1 MLAKD
6 MIAGFDNPP
15 FDRSPVDGYACKAED
30 IMDASESH
38 PVQLTVLEEIDA
50 GQYSRVTVENGS
62 AEVKMSE
69 KKKENLEEMFKDL
82 EELIGKMEN
91 EEITLEQTF
100 DLYNNGMELLK
111 KCNLYIDEV
120 EKKVLVLD
128 ENGETDEF

>member
-1 MLAKD
+1 
-6 MIAGFDNPP
+6 
-15 FDRSPVDGYACKAED
+15 
-30 IMDASESH
+30 
-38 PVQLTVLEEIDA
+38 
-50 GQYSRVTVENGS
+50 
-62 AEVKMSE
+62 MSE

-91 EEITLEQTF
+91 GEITLEQTF

-111 KCNLYIDEV
+111 KCNLSIDEV

>member
-1 MLAKD
+1 
-6 MIAGFDNPP
+6 
-15 FDRSPVDGYACKAED
+15 
-30 IMDASESH
+30 
-38 PVQLTVLEEIDA
+38 
-50 GQYSRVTVENGS
+50 
-62 AEVKMSE
+62 MSE

-82 EELIGKMEN
+82 EERIGKMEN

-111 KCNLYIDEV
+111 KCNLSIDEV

>member
-1 MLAKD
+1 
-6 MIAGFDNPP
+6 
-15 FDRSPVDGYACKAED
+15 
-30 IMDASESH
+30 
-38 PVQLTVLEEIDA
+38 
-50 GQYSRVTVENGS
+50 
-62 AEVKMSE
+62 MSE
-69 KKKENLEEMFKDL
+69 KKKENLEQMFKDL

-111 KCNLYIDEV
+111 KCNLSIDEV

>member
-1 MLAKD
+1 
-6 MIAGFDNPP
+6 
-15 FDRSPVDGYACKAED
+15 
-30 IMDASESH
+30 
-38 PVQLTVLEEIDA
+38 
-50 GQYSRVTVENGS
+50 
-62 AEVKMSE
+62 MSE

-82 EELIGKMEN
+82 EELIRKMEN

-111 KCNLYIDEV
+111 KCNLSIDEV

>member
-1 MLAKD
+1 
-6 MIAGFDNPP
+6 
-15 FDRSPVDGYACKAED
+15 
-30 IMDASESH
+30 
-38 PVQLTVLEEIDA
+38 
-50 GQYSRVTVENGS
+50 
-62 AEVKMSE
+62 MSE
-69 KKKENLEEMFKDL
+69 KEKENLEEMFKDL

-111 KCNLYIDEV
+111 KCNLSIDEV

>member
-1 MLAKD
+1 
-6 MIAGFDNPP
+6 
-15 FDRSPVDGYACKAED
+15 
-30 IMDASESH
+30 
-38 PVQLTVLEEIDA
+38 
-50 GQYSRVTVENGS
+50 
-62 AEVKMSE
+62 MSE

-111 KCNLYIDEV
+111 KCNLSIDEV

-128 ENGETDEF
+128 EK

>member
-1 MLAKD
+1 
-6 MIAGFDNPP
+6 
-15 FDRSPVDGYACKAED
+15 
-30 IMDASESH
+30 
-38 PVQLTVLEEIDA
+38 
-50 GQYSRVTVENGS
+50 
-62 AEVKMSE
+62 MSE

-111 KCNLYIDEV
+111 KCNLTIDEV

>member
-1 MLAKD
+1 
-6 MIAGFDNPP
+6 
-15 FDRSPVDGYACKAED
+15 
-30 IMDASESH
+30 
-38 PVQLTVLEEIDA
+38 
-50 GQYSRVTVENGS
+50 
-62 AEVKMSE
+62 MSE
-69 KKKENLEEMFKDL
+69 KKKDNLEEMFKDL

-111 KCNLYIDEV
+111 KCNLSIDEV

>member
-1 MLAKD
+1 
-6 MIAGFDNPP
+6 
-15 FDRSPVDGYACKAED
+15 
-30 IMDASESH
+30 
-38 PVQLTVLEEIDA
+38 
-50 GQYSRVTVENGS
+50 
-62 AEVKMSE
+62 MSE
-69 KKKENLEEMFKDL
+69 YVMWDNFGLKKKKENLEEMFKDL

-111 KCNLYIDEV
+111 KCNLSIDEV

>member
-1 MLAKD
+1 
-6 MIAGFDNPP
+6 
-15 FDRSPVDGYACKAED
+15 
-30 IMDASESH
+30 
-38 PVQLTVLEEIDA
+38 
-50 GQYSRVTVENGS
+50 
-62 AEVKMSE
+62 MSE

-111 KCNLYIDEV
+111 KCNLSIDEV
-120 EKKVLVLD
+120 EKKVRVLD

>member
-1 MLAKD
+1 
-6 MIAGFDNPP
+6 
-15 FDRSPVDGYACKAED
+15 
-30 IMDASESH
+30 
-38 PVQLTVLEEIDA
+38 
-50 GQYSRVTVENGS
+50 
-62 AEVKMSE
+62 MSE
-69 KKKENLEEMFKDL
+69 KMKENLEEMFKDL

-111 KCNLYIDEV
+111 KCNLSIDEV

>member
-1 MLAKD
+1 
-6 MIAGFDNPP
+6 
-15 FDRSPVDGYACKAED
+15 
-30 IMDASESH
+30 
-38 PVQLTVLEEIDA
+38 
-50 GQYSRVTVENGS
+50 
-62 AEVKMSE
+62 MSE

-111 KCNLYIDEV
+111 KCNLSIDEV

-128 ENGETDEF
+128 ENGEKKLL

>member
-1 MLAKD
+1 
-6 MIAGFDNPP
+6 
-15 FDRSPVDGYACKAED
+15 
-30 IMDASESH
+30 
-38 PVQLTVLEEIDA
+38 
-50 GQYSRVTVENGS
+50 
-62 AEVKMSE
+62 MSE

-91 EEITLEQTF
+91 EEITLEQRF

-111 KCNLYIDEV
+111 KCNLSIDEV

>member
-1 MLAKD
+1 
-6 MIAGFDNPP
+6 
-15 FDRSPVDGYACKAED
+15 V
-30 IMDASESH
+30 
-38 PVQLTVLEEIDA
+38 
-50 GQYSRVTVENGS
+50 
-62 AEVKMSE
+62 SE

-111 KCNLYIDEV
+111 KCNLSIDEV

>member
-1 MLAKD
+1 
-6 MIAGFDNPP
+6 
-15 FDRSPVDGYACKAED
+15 
-30 IMDASESH
+30 
-38 PVQLTVLEEIDA
+38 
-50 GQYSRVTVENGS
+50 
-62 AEVKMSE
+62 MSE

-82 EELIGKMEN
+82 EELIGKMEK

-111 KCNLYIDEV
+111 KCNLSIDEV

>member
-1 MLAKD
+1 
-6 MIAGFDNPP
+6 
-15 FDRSPVDGYACKAED
+15 
-30 IMDASESH
+30 
-38 PVQLTVLEEIDA
+38 
-50 GQYSRVTVENGS
+50 
-62 AEVKMSE
+62 MSE
-69 KKKENLEEMFKDL
+69 KRKENLEEMFKDL

-111 KCNLYIDEV
+111 KCNLSIDEV

>member
-1 MLAKD
+1 
-6 MIAGFDNPP
+6 
-15 FDRSPVDGYACKAED
+15 
-30 IMDASESH
+30 
-38 PVQLTVLEEIDA
+38 
-50 GQYSRVTVENGS
+50 
-62 AEVKMSE
+62 MSE
-69 KKKENLEEMFKDL
+69 KRRNLEEMFKDL

-111 KCNLYIDEV
+111 KCNLSIDEV

>member
-1 MLAKD
+1 
-6 MIAGFDNPP
+6 
-15 FDRSPVDGYACKAED
+15 
-30 IMDASESH
+30 
-38 PVQLTVLEEIDA
+38 
-50 GQYSRVTVENGS
+50 
-62 AEVKMSE
+62 MSE
-69 KKKENLEEMFKDL
+69 KKKENHEEMFKDL

-111 KCNLYIDEV
+111 KCNLSIDEV

>member
-1 MLAKD
+1 
-6 MIAGFDNPP
+6 
-15 FDRSPVDGYACKAED
+15 
-30 IMDASESH
+30 
-38 PVQLTVLEEIDA
+38 
-50 GQYSRVTVENGS
+50 
-62 AEVKMSE
+62 MSE

-111 KCNLYIDEV
+111 KCNLSIDEV
-120 EKKVLVLD
+120 EKKVPVLD

>member
-1 MLAKD
+1 
-6 MIAGFDNPP
+6 
-15 FDRSPVDGYACKAED
+15 
-30 IMDASESH
+30 
-38 PVQLTVLEEIDA
+38 
-50 GQYSRVTVENGS
+50 
-62 AEVKMSE
+62 MSE
-69 KKKENLEEMFKDL
+69 KKKENLKEMFKDL

-111 KCNLYIDEV
+111 KCNLSIDEV

>member
-1 MLAKD
+1 
-6 MIAGFDNPP
+6 
-15 FDRSPVDGYACKAED
+15 
-30 IMDASESH
+30 
-38 PVQLTVLEEIDA
+38 
-50 GQYSRVTVENGS
+50 
-62 AEVKMSE
+62 MSE

-111 KCNLYIDEV
+111 KCNLSIDEV

-128 ENGETDEF
+128 ENGETGEF

>member
-1 MLAKD
+1 
-6 MIAGFDNPP
+6 
-15 FDRSPVDGYACKAED
+15 
-30 IMDASESH
+30 
-38 PVQLTVLEEIDA
+38 
-50 GQYSRVTVENGS
+50 
-62 AEVKMSE
+62 MSE

-91 EEITLEQTF
+91 EEDTLEQTF

-111 KCNLYIDEV
+111 KCNLSIDEV

>member
-1 MLAKD
+1 
-6 MIAGFDNPP
+6 
-15 FDRSPVDGYACKAED
+15 
-30 IMDASESH
+30 
-38 PVQLTVLEEIDA
+38 
-50 GQYSRVTVENGS
+50 
-62 AEVKMSE
+62 MSE

-111 KCNLYIDEV
+111 KCNLSIDEV

-128 ENGETDEF
+128 EN

>member
-1 MLAKD
+1 
-6 MIAGFDNPP
+6 
-15 FDRSPVDGYACKAED
+15 
-30 IMDASESH
+30 
-38 PVQLTVLEEIDA
+38 
-50 GQYSRVTVENGS
+50 
-62 AEVKMSE
+62 MSE

-111 KCNLYIDEV
+111 KCNLSIDEV

-128 ENGETDEF
+128 ENGETD

>member
-1 MLAKD
+1 
-6 MIAGFDNPP
+6 
-15 FDRSPVDGYACKAED
+15 V
-30 IMDASESH
+30 
-38 PVQLTVLEEIDA
+38 
-50 GQYSRVTVENGS
+50 
-62 AEVKMSE
+62 SE

-111 KCNLYIDEV
+111 KCNLSIDEI

>member
-1 MLAKD
+1 
-6 MIAGFDNPP
+6 
-15 FDRSPVDGYACKAED
+15 
-30 IMDASESH
+30 
-38 PVQLTVLEEIDA
+38 
-50 GQYSRVTVENGS
+50 
-62 AEVKMSE
+62 MSE

-111 KCNLYIDEV
+111 KCNLSIDEV

-128 ENGETDEF
+128 ENGEIDEF

>member
-1 MLAKD
+1 
-6 MIAGFDNPP
+6 
-15 FDRSPVDGYACKAED
+15 
-30 IMDASESH
+30 
-38 PVQLTVLEEIDA
+38 
-50 GQYSRVTVENGS
+50 
-62 AEVKMSE
+62 MSE

-82 EELIGKMEN
+82 EEQIGKMEN

-111 KCNLYIDEV
+111 KCNLSIDEV

>member
-1 MLAKD
+1 
-6 MIAGFDNPP
+6 
-15 FDRSPVDGYACKAED
+15 
-30 IMDASESH
+30 
-38 PVQLTVLEEIDA
+38 
-50 GQYSRVTVENGS
+50 
-62 AEVKMSE
+62 MSE

-111 KCNLYIDEV
+111 KCNLTIDDG

>member
-1 MLAKD
+1 
-6 MIAGFDNPP
+6 
-15 FDRSPVDGYACKAED
+15 
-30 IMDASESH
+30 
-38 PVQLTVLEEIDA
+38 
-50 GQYSRVTVENGS
+50 
-62 AEVKMSE
+62 MSE

-111 KCNLYIDEV
+111 KCNLSIDEV

-128 ENGETDEF
+128 QNGETDEF

>member
-1 MLAKD
+1 
-6 MIAGFDNPP
+6 
-15 FDRSPVDGYACKAED
+15 
-30 IMDASESH
+30 
-38 PVQLTVLEEIDA
+38 
-50 GQYSRVTVENGS
+50 
-62 AEVKMSE
+62 MSE

-111 KCNLYIDEV
+111 KCNLSKDEE